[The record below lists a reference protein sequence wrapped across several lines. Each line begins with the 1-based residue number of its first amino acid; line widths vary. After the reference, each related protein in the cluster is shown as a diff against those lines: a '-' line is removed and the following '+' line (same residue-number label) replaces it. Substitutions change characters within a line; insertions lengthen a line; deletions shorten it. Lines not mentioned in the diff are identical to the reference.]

1 MMDKWHEIQD
11 FKKED
16 PTLTLENSGDSTFA
30 RAPYMYGA
38 WAIQYL
44 KQEKGRDVWVI
55 ANAEERI
62 RITDIKRNADSIFVG
77 MPVFESDLKLKKVQ
91 QPSRNY
97 SPTPL
102 LFVKIKVVRKY

>member
-16 PTLTLENSGDSTFA
+16 PTLTLENSVASTFA

-44 KQEKGRDVWVI
+44 KQEKGMDVFLNEFYPAIRELGW
-55 ANAEERI
+55 EEAFRKTFG
-62 RITDIKRNADSIFVG
+62 RSVEQFYREFNIF
-77 MPVFESDLKLKKVQ
+77 MDQSHQEII
-91 QPSRNY
+91 NY
-97 SPTPL
+97 L
-102 LFVKIKVVRKY
+102 VEDHMNG

>member
-16 PTLTLENSGDSTFA
+16 PTLTLENSVASTFA

-44 KQEKGRDVWVI
+44 KQEKGMDVFLNEFYPAIREFGWEEAFRKTFGRSVEQFYREFNI
-55 ANAEERI
+55 FMDQSHQEIIDFLVAEGMKEL
-62 RITDIKRNADSIFVG
+62 AD
-77 MPVFESDLKLKKVQ
+77 
-91 QPSRNY
+91 
-97 SPTPL
+97 
-102 LFVKIKVVRKY
+102 